1 VFPPTPSRK
10 DTAMEKL
17 WDKIKKSVMEG
28 VTTAAEK
35 TEEYTKYGKAKL
47 DILSVKHKISNA
59 FTELGGLVYDSIK
72 INKGDDVLKSEKIIK
87 VLERLKKLDADLEKK
102 EKNLEEL
109 NKKEK
114 TEQPDKKDKKK

>member
-1 VFPPTPSRK
+1 
-10 DTAMEKL
+10 MEKL

-35 TEEYTKYGKAKL
+35 TEEYTTLGKAKL
-47 DILSVKHKISNA
+47 DILAVKHKISNA

-72 INKGDDVLKSEKIIK
+72 INKGEDVLKSEKIIK

-102 EKNLEEL
+102 EKNIEEL